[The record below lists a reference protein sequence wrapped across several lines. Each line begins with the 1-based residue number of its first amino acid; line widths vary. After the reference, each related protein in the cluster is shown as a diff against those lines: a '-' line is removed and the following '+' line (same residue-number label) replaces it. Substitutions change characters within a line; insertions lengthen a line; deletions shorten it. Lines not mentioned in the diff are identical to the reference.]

1 MSDNFLKKR
10 KKIINEIRDY
20 LDYRG
25 EISDDED
32 TIIDYDDE
40 SQIEVKEDLK
50 SININNEDEKEKEDI
65 KPVNIF
71 NKRDDQ
77 VRLDTSEG
85 IRSEKSESIK
95 FKKINDDQFKAD
107 ETY

>member
-77 VRLDTSEG
+77 VRLDTIEG

-95 FKKINDDQFKAD
+95 FKKINDDQFKVD